1 MASDSESYDWDES
14 GQYHHVSEKYYPGR
28 STGLKALESNLI
40 PYRVSQIYQET
51 RVAIEND
58 LFIVGGIGVRAL
70 LDAICKEVNAQGKD
84 LYEKI
89 DDLNVKS
96 LVTKEGVAALHKI
109 RQLGNKSAHEAEA
122 HTREQLSVALRV
134 VEYIMEGTYIIP
146 YEVEEA
152 FKERAAHAFTPLILP
167 VAPSPKPGQ

>member
-1 MASDSESYDWDES
+1 M
-14 GQYHHVSEKYYPGR
+14 
-28 STGLKALESNLI
+28 I
-40 PYRVSQIYQET
+40 PYRVNQIYQET
-51 RVAIEND
+51 RIAIEND

-70 LDAICKEVNAQGKD
+70 LDAICKEVEAEGKD

-122 HTREQLSVALRV
+122 HSREQLSVALKV

-146 YEVEEA
+146 HKVKDAFVEKA
-152 FKERAAHAFTPLILP
+152 PHGFIPPLPPIVAAPN
-167 VAPSPKPGQ
+167 PGQ